1 VDPDLKKYHGLLLF
15 IWRRINVK
23 SKNEKI
29 GFEKN
34 ALLNKSPE
42 TTKIALNLDR
52 SSIIFFLIW
61 IQAHVLRFIHFSVCG
76 LATFINILQ
85 HEKT

>member
-1 VDPDLKKYHGLLLF
+1 MCKARMRKLVLK
-15 IWRRINVK
+15 
-23 SKNEKI
+23 
-29 GFEKN
+29 KN

-42 TTKIALNLDR
+42 TTKKALNLDR